1 MIRRLLIAN
10 RGEIALRIIR
20 TCRTLGVETVAVYS
34 AADTLAPHV
43 LAAEYTE
50 SIGPA
55 APAESYLSGA
65 HLIDAARRAGADAV
79 HPGYGFLAE
88 NAVFAADC
96 REAGLTFVGPTAD
109 VIARVG
115 SKIEARRLAET
126 AGVPVVPGRAP
137 AVQSVE
143 GVRDAV
149 REVGYPV
156 LLKPS
161 AGGGGK
167 GMRVVRNEA
176 ETDDSIRA
184 TRREAMA
191 AFADGTIYV
200 ERHLER
206 PRHVEVQ
213 VMGDRHGQV
222 VHLFERECSVQRRYQ
237 KVIEESPSP
246 AISDAFRVQITAAA
260 VAAAQAAGYDNVG
273 TVEFLVEGEGDD
285 ARFYFLEMNTRLQVE
300 HPVTEMCTGVDLVA
314 AQMEIADG
322 GDVPWRQDALRAR
335 GHAIECRVY
344 AEDPANDFLRQAGRI
359 SLYREPTGP
368 GLRVDAGVH
377 EGSEVPVQYDPLLA
391 KVIAHGDT
399 REIARRRVG
408 EALRR
413 YAILGVTTNV
423 AFLLRALDHPD
434 FRRARIDTGFIVT
447 ARADLAAPDPGD
459 ALYAAMAAAAFE
471 RVQPSPVDGRPTGGG
486 EHTDPWTTLT
496 GWR

>member
-10 RGEIALRIIR
+10 RGEIALRIMR
-20 TCRTLGVETVAVYS
+20 TCRTQGVESVAVYS

-43 LAAEYTE
+43 LAAEHAE
-50 SIGPA
+50 PIGPA
-55 APAESYLSGA
+55 APAESYLSSA
-65 HLIDAARRAGADAV
+65 RLIDAARRAGADAV

-88 NAVFAADC
+88 NAAFAADC
-96 REAGLTFVGPTAD
+96 RQAGLTFVGPSAD

-115 SKIEARRLAET
+115 PKIEARRLAER

-143 GVRDAV
+143 GIRDAV
-149 REVGYPV
+149 RDVGYPV

-161 AGGGGK
+161 AGGGK

-176 ETDDSIRA
+176 ETDSSIR
-184 TRREAMA
+184 TTQREAMA
-191 AFADGTIYV
+191 AFADATIYV

-222 VHLFERECSVQRRYQ
+222 VHLFERECSIQRRYQ

-246 AISDAFRVQITAAA
+246 AISDAIREQITAAA
-260 VAAAQAAGYDNVG
+260 VAAAQAARYDNVG
-273 TVEFLVEGEGDD
+273 TVEFLVEGTGDD
-285 ARFYFLEMNTRLQVE
+285 ARSYFLEMNTRLQVE

-314 AQMEIADG
+314 AQMEIAG
-322 GDVPWRQDALRAR
+322 GGHVPWRQDALRTR

-344 AEDPANDFLRQAGRI
+344 AEDAANDFLPQAGRLA
-359 SLYREPTGP
+359 LYREPTGP

-391 KVIAHGDT
+391 KVIAHGEA
-399 REIARRRVG
+399 RETARRRVC

-423 AFLLRALDHPD
+423 AFLRRALDHPD
-434 FRRARIDTGFIVT
+434 FRKGRIDTSFIGT
-447 ARADLAAPDPGD
+447 ARVDLAAPDPGD

-471 RVQPSPVDGRPTGGG
+471 RVHPPPADGRPGGG
-486 EHTDPWTTLT
+486 EHFDPWTTLT
-496 GWR
+496 AWR